1 MINNPLIY
9 TDSTGNMHGMGGKSG
24 SAGGNYREFATDS
37 VDDVNNMVKEGFKYS
52 NAQFLP
58 NNQPNS
64 YKVIMDLGKSI
75 GTKGETKIQVIV
87 GADGKIWTSY
97 PIK

>member
-1 MINNPLIY
+1 M
-9 TDSTGNMHGMGGKSG
+9 
-24 SAGGNYREFATDS
+24 R
-37 VDDVNNMVKEGFKYS
+37 DVNNIVKEGLKYS

-58 NNQPNS
+58 NNQPNY

>member
-1 MINNPLIY
+1 MLEETI
-9 TDSTGNMHGMGGKSG
+9 GNLQQI
-24 SAGGNYREFATDS
+24 S
-37 VDDVNNMVKEGFKYS
+37 VDDVNNIVKEGLRSS

-64 YKVIMDLGKSI
+64 YKVITDLGRSI